1 MGQEINRF
9 TGPAGYAWESPTQP
23 DDTLGFDWSQSN
35 IDPVTFEQTFL
46 GKPQELWET
55 ARIQNMGQ
63 QAALPYFQ
71 QAAGYGFQPKY
82 GKYLLG
88 GQTNFAD
95 WLKTPGS
102 QAAPTADSWARAVET
117 SRMTNPYATPG
128 NIGLGDLAIR
138 GRLEGPNARTNQLLM
153 ANAMLGGG
161 MGLAGQARVRALG
174 SLYDLYASR
183 ARGQGLG
190 TGGFLDYISRQVPGL
205 SPTGLPA
212 AMGQPPVVT
221 NPAIVSPADI
231 SMAEAGQGIT
241 QYPSDT
247 SSVVDPN
254 IVTPP
259 IVNTQ
264 TFTAQDNAEALRNL
278 TEDELNYVKNLDQ
291 ELLNMGI
298 GDRVVYPGVG
308 GAEDRVVTRNIPT
321 VEDTIADQPTFWDR
335 GLDVAD
341 QDFMY
346 KQLGVSTQ
354 PGTGAITSRSGDPF
368 FTASSTGGA
377 ELGPTAFENLDPSKG
392 KYSPFFRGPL
402 GDPAGATSFD
412 EYLAAIER
420 GEASSK
426 FKPWELLGIT
436 EEEYNNQV
444 LQKNRLGGLRPPDRG
459 RIEARGWGNEPY
471 MTGYGTD
478 LGQRTGA
485 INVFDPLGPNP
496 KVGTRVRTPFT
507 NFLGPG
513 SVIA

>member
-9 TGPAGYAWESPTQP
+9 TGPSGYAWESPTQP
-23 DDTLGFDWSQSN
+23 DDALGFDWSQFN
-35 IDPVTFEQTFL
+35 IDPVTFEQTFR

-88 GQTNFAD
+88 GQADFAD

-117 SRMTNPYATPG
+117 SRMMNPYATAG
-128 NIGLGDLAIR
+128 NIGLGDLVTR
-138 GRLEGPNARTNQLLM
+138 GHLQGPNARTNQLLM

-174 SLYDLYASR
+174 SLYDLYTSR

-190 TGGFLDYISRQVPGL
+190 AGGFLDYISRQVPGL

-231 SMAEAGQGIT
+231 SIAEGGQGIT

-247 SSVVDPN
+247 SSVVDTN

-259 IVNTQ
+259 IVDTQ

-278 TEDELNYVKNLDQ
+278 TEEQLEYIDQ

-298 GDRVVYPGVG
+298 GDRVVYPGAG
-308 GAEDRVVTRNIPT
+308 GAEDRVVTPNIPL

-346 KQLGVSTQ
+346 KQPGVSPQ
-354 PGTGAITSRSGDPF
+354 AKTGAITSRSGDPF
-368 FTASSTGGA
+368 FRTSSTGGA
-377 ELGPTAFENLDPSKG
+377 ELGPTAFENIDTSI
-392 KYSPFFRGPL
+392 RGPL

-420 GEASSK
+420 GEASSR

-444 LQKNRLGGLRPPDRG
+444 LQKNRWGGLRPPDRG
-459 RIEARGWGNEPY
+459 DIRMRGYGSRK

-478 LGQRTGA
+478 LGQGTGA